1 MKCRIAQIEIGSG
14 SALSPA
20 GREHLDACEECRRF
34 ATSLDGLRVL
44 GRSSLATPPNL
55 REQTLDHCQR
65 LLAEKTAESKMSFG
79 QRLRRRIDSPGFIV
93 IFGTLSVI
101 ILVGLTAMQLDGMQ
115 DKTAGNILKV
125 VIIQLVVQ
133 NLAAALFLPALM
145 FLRNRPDGRFSHTT
159 EIGV

>member
-14 SALSPA
+14 SELSPA
-20 GREHLDACEECRRF
+20 VHEHLDACEKCRRF
-34 ATSLDGLRVL
+34 AVGLAGLRVL
-44 GRSSLATPPNL
+44 SRSSLTIPPNL
-55 REQTLDHCQR
+55 RERTLDHCQK
-65 LLAEKTAESKMSFG
+65 LLAEKIAASGMSFG

-93 IFGTLSVI
+93 TFGTLSVI
-101 ILVGLTAMQLDGMQ
+101 ILVGLTAMQVDGMQ

-133 NLAAALFLPALM
+133 NLAAAMFLPALM
-145 FLRNRPDGRFSHTT
+145 FLKNRLGGRFSHTT